1 MQVTDSKYMK
11 AINKIALVSSFWES
25 KCQEGKNFD
34 EDVVNG
40 LSLLTYKFLEETAMF
55 IAKQT
60 KVMDLEFSH
69 MSRAVSIN
77 TTNKSVEMNSI
88 ESVSFYG
95 YQVNF
100 NQSEDDF
107 YKDLESFNISIE
119 CKEAVE
125 NLYKLVFLLKDKVKC
140 LYGKQQLMLNI
151 GCFVEI
157 KGNSLYPYGTIDN
170 KRVSGSFV
178 TKVPLLDLIEKD
190 YEMIFR

>member
-157 KGNSLYPYGTIDN
+157 KGNSLYPYGTIDS
-170 KRVSGSFV
+170 KKVSGSFV

>member
-11 AINKIALVSSFWES
+11 AINKITLVSSFWES

>member
-107 YKDLESFNISIE
+107 KKDLESFNISIE